1 VPLRKH
7 LGWIGFLLI
16 VQLCGSGG
24 FTLAQAEEKWGP
36 FRGRIVDVETRQG
49 IPGAVVLAIWLEKVP
64 TPIEMHTR
72 FYDAREVVSGPDG
85 SFEIPRRPPPFF
97 TFRILEPEFKVFA
110 PGYAEDRWVV
120 TPSTGQAL
128 VDPTVIEMRRL
139 KTREELRQK
148 SRSRPYGVPD
158 ERMPEFIRAINIE
171 RKMLGMDPIGPTGG
185 STQ

>member
-1 VPLRKH
+1 
-7 LGWIGFLLI
+7 
-16 VQLCGSGG
+16 
-24 FTLAQAEEKWGP
+24 
-36 FRGRIVDVETRQG
+36 VDVETRQG

-139 KTREELRQK
+139 KTR
-148 SRSRPYGVPD
+148 D
-158 ERMPEFIRAINIE
+158 ERLDVLRRADGTDVPPEKRCLLTKAVNNE
-171 RKMLGMDPIGPTGG
+171 RKHLGLQGQYPECAP
-185 STQ
+185 

>member
-139 KTREELRQK
+139 KTREERLTAL
-148 SRSRPYGVPD
+148 SRASPLASVPPEKMCLYIQAQNREARNLGLGVL
-158 ERMPEFIRAINIE
+158 PECP
-171 RKMLGMDPIGPTGG
+171 K
-185 STQ
+185 